1 VDIFTPINQAVG
13 SGSTLPVVHARKKWS
28 LIATLSMTMT
38 MLLQCMRS
46 VLFLGLFTSPV
57 AVLLVSVIQRAVVRM
72 HHAVVAVLI
81 NEAWVAWEV

>member
-1 VDIFTPINQAVG
+1 
-13 SGSTLPVVHARKKWS
+13 VVHARKKWS
-28 LIATLSMTMT
+28 LIATLNMTMT

-57 AVLLVSVIQRAVVRM
+57 VDLLVSVIQRAVVRM